1 MNVRRYRARDM
12 RDAMRQV
19 REQQGEDAVILSSRR
34 VDGWLEVVAALEDG
48 ASSDPVCEPETAN
61 PGRAPHP
68 AAEPA
73 REGATGQA
81 APSWPADPELTA
93 MRQELRDLRSLMTRQ
108 YAESE
113 EARWAA
119 RHPLAAE
126 CKARLI
132 DRGFSESLARSLAG
146 SILDDSSPEQAWE
159 RLRARLSG
167 AIATHR
173 PSILDEGGLLAL
185 VGPTGVGKT
194 TTLARIALRQIRRM
208 GADSVTLV
216 TLDSQRIGAT
226 RQLQAFAQMAGIS
239 VRVLQNAR
247 ELRELARRVEDGH
260 LILVDTA
267 GQAPRAVEDES
278 LFAHLPPD
286 IRAESW
292 LVVSATTEGNAL
304 RRVLE
309 AFRKAEPSALVLTKL
324 DEAEQ
329 LGEVLS
335 VLLDQHLGLGFV
347 SDGQRIAEDFH
358 RVDTGHLTRL
368 ALDDDAGNAGA
379 AGNARE
385 TWAAERLAE
394 LDPPRRAGT
403 QSRPVR
409 NAEPATLELIQ
420 PVGKGRYAT
429 H

>member
-1 MNVRRYRARDM
+1 MNVRRYWARDM

-34 VDGWLEVVAALEDG
+34 VDGRLEVVAALEG
-48 ASSDPVCEPETAN
+48 EAGPEPVSPRGSTAPRPERKGTER
-61 PGRAPHP
+61 G
-68 AAEPA
+68 
-73 REGATGQA
+73 GGQA
-81 APSWPADPELTA
+81 QASWPSDPELTA

-108 YAESE
+108 YADSE

-132 DRGFSESLARSLAG
+132 DRGFSPELAGSLAG
-146 SILDDSSPEQAWE
+146 SILDDSAPEQAWE

-173 PSILDEGGLLAL
+173 PSILDEGGLLAM

-208 GADSVTLV
+208 GPDSVTLV

-239 VRVLQNAR
+239 VRVLQDAR
-247 ELRELARRVEDGH
+247 ELRELARRVDDGH

-267 GQAPRAVEDES
+267 GQAPRAVEVEP

-292 LVVSATTEGNAL
+292 LVVSATTQGSVL

-309 AFRKAEPSALVLTKL
+309 AFQKAEPTALVLTKL
-324 DEAEQ
+324 DETEQ

-335 VLLDQHLGLGFV
+335 VLLDQYLGLAFV

-358 RVDTGHLTRL
+358 RVDTGYLTER
-368 ALDDDAGNAGA
+368 ALDGPDAGAPA

-385 TWAAERLAE
+385 RWAAERLAGAQPGAARSTE
-394 LDPPRRAGT
+394 SAP
-403 QSRPVR
+403 
-409 NAEPATLELIQ
+409 LELIQ

>member
-48 ASSDPVCEPETAN
+48 ESSEPMHEPERTRSSSPAR
-61 PGRAPHP
+61 PSAERAP
-68 AAEPA
+68 EQ
-73 REGATGQA
+73 G
-81 APSWPADPELTA
+81 APSWPADPELKA
-93 MRQELRDLRSLMTRQ
+93 MRQELRDLRSLMNRQ

-126 CKARLI
+126 CKARLM

-173 PSILDEGGLLAL
+173 PTILDEGGLLAM

-208 GADSVTLV
+208 GPDSVTLV

-226 RQLQAFAQMAGIS
+226 RQLQAFAQMAGVS
-239 VRVLQNAR
+239 VRALQNAR
-247 ELRELARRVEDGH
+247 ELRDLARRVEDGH

-267 GQAPRAVEDES
+267 GQAPNAVEEES
-278 LFAHLPPD
+278 LFAHLPPS

-292 LVVSATTEGNAL
+292 LVVSATTQGNTL

-347 SDGQRIAEDFH
+347 SDGQRVAEDFH
-358 RVDTGHLTRL
+358 RVDTGHLTHL
-368 ALDDDAGNAGA
+368 ALDDDADGSMAKA
-379 AGNARE
+379 NARE

-394 LDPPRRAGT
+394 MDPPRRARS
-403 QSRPVR
+403 QPRPATS
-409 NAEPATLELIQ
+409 AEPASLELIH

>member
-48 ASSDPVCEPETAN
+48 ESSEPVREPE
-61 PGRAPHP
+61 
-68 AAEPA
+68 AAKPA
-73 REGATGQA
+73 REARTADRAPNSA

-108 YAESE
+108 YAESD

-126 CKARLI
+126 CKVRLI

-173 PSILDEGGLLAL
+173 PAILDEGGLLAM

-208 GADSVTLV
+208 GPDSVTLV

-247 ELRELARRVEDGH
+247 ELRDLARRVDDGH

-267 GQAPRAVEDES
+267 GQAPRAVEEES

-292 LVVSATTEGNAL
+292 LVVSATTQGSTL

-309 AFRKAEPSALVLTKL
+309 AFRKADPSALVLTKL

-358 RVDTGHLTRL
+358 RVDTGYLTRL
-368 ALDDDAGNAGA
+368 ALDDDAEGARAG
-379 AGNARE
+379 GNARE

-394 LDPPRRAGT
+394 MEPPGR
-403 QSRPVR
+403 SRSPLR
-409 NAEPATLELIQ
+409 PAQGAEPATLELIQ

>member
-19 REQQGEDAVILSSRR
+19 REQQGDEAVILSSRR

-48 ASSDPVCEPETAN
+48 DAGVSEREQQAAVNAVHAPREAPASGS
-61 PGRAPHP
+61 RAP
-68 AAEPA
+68 AASA
-73 REGATGQA
+73 
-81 APSWPADPELTA
+81 WPADPELVA
-93 MRQELRDLRSLMTRQ
+93 MRQELRDLRSLLTRQ
-108 YAESE
+108 HSDN
-113 EARWAA
+113 EAAQWAA

-126 CKARLI
+126 CKARLM

-146 SILDDSSPEQAWE
+146 SILDDSTVEQAWE

-167 AIATHR
+167 AIATRH
-173 PSILDEGGLLAL
+173 PDILDEGGVLAL

-226 RQLQAFAQMAGIS
+226 RQLQAFATMAGVS
-239 VRVLQNAR
+239 LRVLQGVR
-247 ELRELARRVEDGH
+247 ELRDMTARLDDGH
-260 LILVDTA
+260 LVLVDTA
-267 GQAPRAVEDES
+267 GQAPSTVGDES
-278 LFAHLPPD
+278 LFAGWPG
-286 IRAESW
+286 RVRCESW
-292 LVVSATTEGNAL
+292 LVVSATTQAAAL
-304 RRVLE
+304 RRVLD
-309 AFRKAEPSALVLTKL
+309 AFRKTEPTALVLTKL

-329 LGEVLS
+329 LGETLS
-335 VLLDQHLGLGFV
+335 VLLDQHLGLTFV

-358 RVDTGHLTRL
+358 RVETGDLTRRALGEERRAARGMSRDERWTDETL
-368 ALDDDAGNAGA
+368 ADFTSAPRSEAARRTSRDAG
-379 AGNARE
+379 
-385 TWAAERLAE
+385 
-394 LDPPRRAGT
+394 
-403 QSRPVR
+403 V
-409 NAEPATLELIQ
+409 LEMIH

>member
-48 ASSDPVCEPETAN
+48 DAGVPE
-61 PGRAPHP
+61 
-68 AAEPA
+68 
-73 REGATGQA
+73 REQQA
-81 APSWPADPELTA
+81 AVNAVHTPREAHPSASRPSPGSAWPADPELAA
-93 MRQELRDLRSLMTRQ
+93 MRQELRDLRSLLTRQ
-108 YAESE
+108 HSDN
-113 EARWAA
+113 EAAQWAA

-126 CKARLI
+126 CKSRLM

-146 SILDDSSPEQAWE
+146 SILDDSTVEQAWE

-167 AIATHR
+167 AIATRH
-173 PSILDEGGLLAL
+173 PDILDEGGVLAL

-216 TLDSQRIGAT
+216 TLDTQRIGAT
-226 RQLQAFAQMAGIS
+226 RQLQAFAQMAGVS
-239 VRVLQNAR
+239 LRVLQNPR
-247 ELRELARRVEDGH
+247 ELRDMAARAEDGH
-260 LILVDTA
+260 LILADTA
-267 GQAPRAVEDES
+267 GQAPSVVGDES
-278 LFAHLPPD
+278 LFAGWPD
-286 IRAESW
+286 RVRCESW
-292 LVVSATTEGNAL
+292 LVVSATTQASAL
-304 RRVLE
+304 RRVLD
-309 AFRKAEPSALVLTKL
+309 AFRKTEPAALVLTKL

-329 LGEVLS
+329 LGETLS
-335 VLLDQHLGLGFV
+335 VLLDQHLGLTFV

-358 RVDTGHLTRL
+358 RVETGDLTRRALGEERNPARRSSRDERWTDASL
-368 ALDDDAGNAGA
+368 AEFSNASRSAPSPRRTQDAG
-379 AGNARE
+379 
-385 TWAAERLAE
+385 
-394 LDPPRRAGT
+394 
-403 QSRPVR
+403 V
-409 NAEPATLELIQ
+409 LEMIH